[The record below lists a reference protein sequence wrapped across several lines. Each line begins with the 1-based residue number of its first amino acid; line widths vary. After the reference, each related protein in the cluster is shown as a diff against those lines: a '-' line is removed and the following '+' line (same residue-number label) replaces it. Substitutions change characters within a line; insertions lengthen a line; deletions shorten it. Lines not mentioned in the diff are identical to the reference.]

1 MKRKFSI
8 LSLALLMSLLLAISA
23 SAAGADAPDR
33 FPAPG
38 GTIGYVTDAAGIM
51 TVQERQSLE
60 QTAQEISQTHGFGV
74 YIITVDSFR
83 DVTDSYDVFD
93 GAATLYNK
101 YGLGFDEDQK
111 GVLLLLSMEERD
123 FSLIT
128 RGDYGEYIFDQDTRE
143 AMTDYF
149 LDDFSYDAWYDGFA
163 DYLSVSNDILA
174 DGPDKLQSEINALT
188 GMIFLIPLIPA
199 AIGVFILGRKMK
211 SVAAATQ
218 AAAYVSGVPELT
230 VSEDRYTHT
239 TEVRRKIKEDDSDR
253 SGGGVRSRSSGSFSG
268 TSGKF

>member
-1 MKRKFSI
+1 MIQARFFAI
-8 LSLALLMSLLLAISA
+8 LQSKKKQSGYHS
-23 SAAGADAPDR
+23 SRYDQ
-33 FPAPG
+33 
-38 GTIGYVTDAAGIM
+38 TITELYIGCNQI
-51 TVQERQSLE
+51 QRQQRYRL
-60 QTAQEISQTHGFGV
+60 
-74 YIITVDSFR
+74 
-83 DVTDSYDVFD
+83 
-93 GAATLYNK
+93 N
-101 YGLGFDEDQK
+101 GL
-111 GVLLLLSMEERD
+111 LLLLSMEERD

-128 RGDYGEYIFDQDTRE
+128 HGDYGDYVFDQDTRE
-143 AMTDYF
+143 AMADYF

-163 DYLSVSNDILA
+163 YYLSVSNDILA

-188 GMIFLIPLIPA
+188 GTIFLVPLIPA

-239 TEVRRKIKEDDSDR
+239 TEVRRKIKDEDSDQS